1 MEFFALEQ
9 SQADA
14 VMAAIAKIDFS
25 PRTATENAIIKIVE
39 QDAGDFFQGRKTP
52 EQVSAVI
59 QSRVQTLLQESGSN

>member
-1 MEFFALEQ
+1 
-9 SQADA
+9 
-14 VMAAIAKIDFS
+14 MAAIAKIDFS